1 LDERLQRTIYERLQ
15 QDGSIDEDWSLYVI
29 AACGDAGD
37 LDAVLEGAKAETPT
51 LVQAE
56 AESTPL
62 GAYLK
67 SITVQGFRG
76 IGPETTLELT
86 PGPGLTLV
94 VGRNGSG
101 KSSFAEGLEVLF
113 TGDSKRWAGR
123 VAVWKEGWRN
133 LHHPHPAV
141 VDAQLLVE
149 GVGEV
154 IVTRSWE
161 ADARIEDSSVAVQP
175 KGKARTNLDFLGWEQ
190 ALISHRPFLSY
201 NELGSLLDEGPSKLY
216 DALSLVLGLEEL
228 VEALG
233 ELAQARLQRT
243 RALDAVKRQL
253 PSIVA
258 SLESLVEETDN
269 ERAKHCLSALSTKTW
284 DLEAVAVQ
292 VFGTEKAP
300 PSDVELLRRAASI
313 EPIDMARTTAV
324 AKELRRSAAELES
337 LKDSD
342 TARAQGLV
350 TLLVK
355 ALEHHEHHSGPD
367 CPVCKSRGVLDND
380 WRIRTEEEIA
390 RLRNDASA
398 YESAAARL
406 KHAHQGALDL
416 IDEPPTFLSD
426 LGRVGILVD
435 EITEHWEQWYSGR
448 ALAVDDLPGH
458 LESRP
463 EDLNPPISILVDA
476 ARAELK
482 RREDRWRP
490 VAEDLGSWVQE
501 AEEARKGVEQ
511 VPGLKAAEKWLKEAS
526 SEIRSDRFAP
536 IGTNAMAIWEHL
548 RQQSS
553 VELGDIQL
561 LGSGTNRRVTLDV
574 KVDGVGGAALG
585 VMSQGELHSL
595 ALSLFLP
602 RATLP
607 ESPFRFVVIDDPVQS
622 MDPSRVDGLARALEE
637 TAKSRQVVV
646 FTHDERLPSAVRR
659 LDIEARIVGVT
670 RRTASVVELRE
681 ALHPVKAYI
690 DDAFA
695 LINTKELPE
704 DVRNRVV
711 PGFCRSAIEAAC
723 HEVIRRRSLTK
734 GLPNEEVEDRL
745 AQAGTLSKTAAL
757 AFFDD
762 ENRAGDVMNRLNQ
775 WGSWAGDSFKRVNKG
790 AHEGYSGDLSKL
802 AHDVQSLC
810 KRVLVMK

>member
-1 LDERLQRTIYERLQ
+1 MDERLQRNIYERLQ
-15 QDGSIDEDWSLYVI
+15 EDGSLDQDWSLYVI

-37 LDAVLEGAKAETPT
+37 LDAVLDGAKAETPVQ
-51 LVQAE
+51 VQAE

-101 KSSFAEGLEVLF
+101 KSSFAEGLEMLF
-113 TGDSKRWAGR
+113 TGNSKRWAGR
-123 VAVWKEGWRN
+123 AVVWKEGWRN
-133 LHHPHPAV
+133 LHHPHPAL
-141 VDAQLLVE
+141 VDSQLLVE

-154 IVTRSWE
+154 VVTRSWE
-161 ADARIEDSSVAVQP
+161 ADARIEESSVSVQP
-175 KGKARTNLDFLGWEQ
+175 KGKAKTNLDFLGWEQ
-190 ALISHRPFLSY
+190 ALASHRPFLSY

-216 DALSLVLGLEEL
+216 DALSLVLGLDEL
-228 VEALG
+228 VEALR

-243 RALDAVKRQL
+243 KALEAVKKQL
-253 PSIVA
+253 PPILA
-258 SLESLVEETDN
+258 TLKSLVEENDDD
-269 ERAKHCLSALSTKTW
+269 RAKHCLGALSGKTW
-284 DLEAVAVQ
+284 ELEAVAEQ

-300 PSDVELLRRAASI
+300 PSDVDLLRRAVSI
-313 EPIDMARTTAV
+313 EPIDTARTSA
-324 AKELRRSAAELES
+324 AADELRLATADLDS

-342 TARAQGLV
+342 AARAQGLV
-350 TLLVK
+350 TLLIQ
-355 ALEHHEHHSGPD
+355 ALEHHRHHAEPD
-367 CPVCKSRGVLDND
+367 CPVCKSRGVLDNT
-380 WRIRTEEEIA
+380 WRGSTEAEIE
-390 RLRNDASA
+390 RLRDDASV
-398 YESAAARL
+398 YESARAQE
-406 KHAHQGALDL
+406 KEAHQRALDL
-416 IDEPPTFLSD
+416 ITEPPSFLSD
-426 LGRVGILVD
+426 LSRIGIQVD
-435 EITEHWEQWYSGR
+435 DVTEAWNRWYSGR
-448 ALAVDDLPGH
+448 SLSVADLPKH
-458 LESRP
+458 LERGP
-463 EDLNPPISILVDA
+463 EDVNARITLLVDS
-476 ARAELK
+476 ARVELQ

-490 VAEDLGSWVQE
+490 VAEDLGTWVQE
-501 AEEARKGVEQ
+501 AQNARKEIEQ

-526 SEIRSDRFAP
+526 AEIRSDRFAP
-536 IGTNAMAIWEHL
+536 IGANAMATWEHL
-548 RQQSS
+548 RQQSN
-553 VELGDIQL
+553 VELGKIQL

-574 KVDGVGGAALG
+574 RVDGVGGAALG

-681 ALHPVKAYI
+681 ALHPVRAYL

-695 LINTKELPE
+695 LINTKELPD
-704 DVRNRVV
+704 DVRKRVV
-711 PGFCRSAIEAAC
+711 PGFCRSALEAAC
-723 HEVIRRRSLTK
+723 HEAIRRRSLTK
-734 GLPNEEVEDRL
+734 GLPHAEVEERL
-745 AQAGTLSKTAAL
+745 IGAGTLSKTAAL
-757 AFFDD
+757 ALFDD
-762 ENRAGDVMNRLNQ
+762 VERAGDVMNRLNQ
-775 WGSWAGDSFKRVNKG
+775 WGGWAGDVFKRVNKG
-790 AHEGYSGDLSKL
+790 AHEGYESDLFTL
-802 AHDVQSLC
+802 ARDVQSLC
-810 KRVLVMK
+810 EKVLVLK